1 MVSTTLG
8 DAIRRAPVF
17 KSLSDAQ
24 IDQLGKRAR
33 RQHFERGDIVCYQG
47 DPGDTFYV
55 LERGQVKVSLMS
67 FAGQEA
73 ILVMLDAGDAF
84 GELSLFDEQP
94 RSATVSATEPTDV
107 LVLRRPDFIRL
118 VEVHPDIAVALLGL
132 LTKRLRDTDQI
143 VEDALFLDIGE
154 RLAKKLLQLA
164 VTQADLTDKGIEL
177 RKRFTQGELGAMIGA
192 ARESVN
198 KQLGVLRGQGIIS
211 VDRQKITILDPD
223 ALRQRVQHLELEI

>member
-1 MVSTTLG
+1 MTTTVGEAL
-8 DAIRRAPVF
+8 RRAPLF
-17 KSLSDAQ
+17 KALSDTQ
-24 IDQLGKRAR
+24 IEQLEERVR

-55 LERGQVKVSLMS
+55 VVDGQVKISLMS
-67 FAGQEA
+67 PDGQEA
-73 ILVMLDAGDAF
+73 ILVMLDAGECF

-107 LVLRRPDFIRL
+107 LVLRRPDFLRL

-143 VEDALFLDIGE
+143 VEDAAFLDIGE

-164 VTQADLTDKGIEL
+164 ATQAEYTEKGIEL
-177 RKRFTQGELGAMIGA
+177 QTRLTQQELAAMIGA
-192 ARESVN
+192 TRESVN
-198 KQLGVLRGQGIIS
+198 KQLGTLRDQSIIA
-211 VDRQKITILDPD
+211 VDRQKITILDAD
-223 ALRQRVQHLELEI
+223 ALRQRVQHLEPGI